1 MEYIVWGVVD
11 WMRAATMSL
20 ISLYSSG
27 EVTKPETTN
36 QILACIVS
44 TNQKRV
50 FTWSAHPD

>member
-27 EVTKPETTN
+27 EVTKPGLL
-36 QILACIVS
+36 ILTDLTLLTRS
-44 TNQKRV
+44 TLLSRE
-50 FTWSAHPD
+50 A